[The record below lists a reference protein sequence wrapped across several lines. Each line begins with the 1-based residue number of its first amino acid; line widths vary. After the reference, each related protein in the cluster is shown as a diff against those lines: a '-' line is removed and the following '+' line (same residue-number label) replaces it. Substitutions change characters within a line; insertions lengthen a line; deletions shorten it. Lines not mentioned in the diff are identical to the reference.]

1 MMSRARKSPLVKSL
15 APNGNLPRSHSSDT
29 RLLTVAQA
37 AELCQLSER
46 QMRRM
51 IRDGTIRALRF
62 GRSVRIR
69 PTDLGI

>member
-1 MMSRARKSPLVKSL
+1 MVARGPQSRKVDQRQRRNANSRFD
-15 APNGNLPRSHSSDT
+15 G

-37 AELCQLSER
+37 AEVCQISER

-51 IRDGTIRALRF
+51 IRDGRIPALRF

-69 PTDLGI
+69 PADLGI